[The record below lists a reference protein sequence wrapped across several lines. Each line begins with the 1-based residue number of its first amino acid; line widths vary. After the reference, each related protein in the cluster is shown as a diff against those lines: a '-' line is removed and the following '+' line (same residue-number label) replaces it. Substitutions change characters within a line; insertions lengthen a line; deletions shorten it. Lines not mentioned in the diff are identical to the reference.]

1 MDIIWLGIMAGGITS
16 LGFIPQLIKGYQT
29 KKLDDISYLMP
40 IVLAFGMLLWLIYG
54 IFLSDLPI
62 IAANIFGIGCNITLV
77 VMKKYYRTSPAGHN
91 I

>member
-1 MDIIWLGIMAGGITS
+1 MAGGITS